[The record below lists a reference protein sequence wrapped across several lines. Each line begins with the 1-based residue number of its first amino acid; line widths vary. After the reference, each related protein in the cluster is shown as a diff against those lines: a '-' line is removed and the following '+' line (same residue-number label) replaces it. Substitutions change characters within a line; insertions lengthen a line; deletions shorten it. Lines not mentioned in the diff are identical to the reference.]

1 MKAGWFLRKTCA
13 AEGETPPFRDMK
25 KRHLPERVP
34 FLEEQDK
41 AAGRLALAE
50 LEALAGT
57 GLTGLFTFLGA
68 GIAAEVQT

>member
-1 MKAGWFLRKTCA
+1 MKAGWFC
-13 AEGETPPFRDMK
+13 RDAYTGGWGNASFPGHK

-50 LEALAGT
+50 LEALTGT